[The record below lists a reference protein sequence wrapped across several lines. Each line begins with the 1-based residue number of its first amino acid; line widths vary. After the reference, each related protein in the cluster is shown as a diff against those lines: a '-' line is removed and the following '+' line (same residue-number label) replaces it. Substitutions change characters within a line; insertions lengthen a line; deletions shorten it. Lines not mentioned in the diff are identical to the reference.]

1 MIFGALPY
9 IFVCFYRSIGQFHL
23 FGIHNTERWQIK
35 ELVGRNCKMW
45 ANDFCHL
52 IPFIFLCTTES
63 VVHKSYNYNCRE
75 EVNVYGKQ
83 TINL

>member
-1 MIFGALPY
+1 
-9 IFVCFYRSIGQFHL
+9 
-23 FGIHNTERWQIK
+23 
-35 ELVGRNCKMW
+35 MW